1 MQEMTSDGQSGT
13 KNPRSTHARSFFS
26 RRCLWR
32 LRRARRRGPGGFQEQ
47 LCTDGV
53 RRAVRQRSCQRGCG
67 YFLRP
72 RLQGI
77 TEKNFF
83 PNHYIGHPVR
93 ILPILDA
100 SNAVLQACRGV
111 VNIQSVS
118 GTEQGRVQHLDAVPS
133 CVRNALAGPRQ
144 FLQLRAGRRLLLLA
158 WIPQYRASCRA
169 LLRAVSPHSLPVC
182 C

>member
-1 MQEMTSDGQSGT
+1 MVNLGGTQKVDFLGICFGGEGLGLLRSTGFMQEMTSDGQSGT
-13 KNPRSTHARSFFS
+13 KNRGPPTHGLFS
-26 RRCLWR
+26 RRRCLWR
-32 LRRARRRGPGGFQEQ
+32 LRRARRRGPGGVQEQ
-47 LCTDGV
+47 LCTDGI
-53 RRAVRQRSCQRGCG
+53 RWAILQRNCQRGCG

-111 VNIQSVS
+111 DGVVNIQSVS
-118 GTEQGRVQHLDAVPS
+118 GTE
-133 CVRNALAGPRQ
+133 
-144 FLQLRAGRRLLLLA
+144 
-158 WIPQYRASCRA
+158 
-169 LLRAVSPHSLPVC
+169 
-182 C
+182 